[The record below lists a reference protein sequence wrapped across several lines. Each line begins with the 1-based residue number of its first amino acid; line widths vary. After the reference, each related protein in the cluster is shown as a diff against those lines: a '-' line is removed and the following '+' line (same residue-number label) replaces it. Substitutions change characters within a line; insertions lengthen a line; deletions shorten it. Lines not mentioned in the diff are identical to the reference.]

1 MPPLSAKPKKPAPT
15 TGLNVRHA
23 TAHFIQSKL
32 PGVEVN
38 WSTGHGS
45 FRTGNKIFCF
55 ITREGHL
62 AMKLPKERIAELVE
76 QGDLRQLKMGER
88 TLKEWLVVPI
98 SEETAVRAFSLM
110 QEAKAF
116 VESAPAKP
124 PRKVVK
130 KSATKKHAAKKK
142 S

>member
-1 MPPLSAKPKKPAPT
+1 MPPLSPKPKKPAPT
-15 TGLNVRHA
+15 MANHVRHA
-23 TAHFIQSKL
+23 AAHFLQSRL

-45 FRTGNKIFCF
+45 FRTGNKIFSF

-62 AMKLPKERIAELVE
+62 AMKLSRERIVELVD

-88 TLKEWLVVPI
+88 TLKEWLVVPL
-98 SEETAVRAFSLM
+98 SEESAVQALSLM
-110 QEAKAF
+110 REARAF
-116 VESAPAKP
+116 VESLPAAKA
-124 PRKVVK
+124 RKSV
-130 KSATKKHAAKKK
+130 AKKK